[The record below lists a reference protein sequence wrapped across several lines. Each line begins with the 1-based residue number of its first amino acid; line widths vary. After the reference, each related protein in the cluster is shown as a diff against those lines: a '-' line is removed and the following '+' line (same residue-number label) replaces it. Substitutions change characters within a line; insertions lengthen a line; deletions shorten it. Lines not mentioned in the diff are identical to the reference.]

1 MENEIKP
8 RINSARRLVAE
19 IARIGGLEPPAR
31 CQSETGS
38 ENYQYAGRVLPYSN
52 SDSLEGEVLKV
63 VVANDQAKDNLC
75 KFSKTMPRLS
85 LTRDTPKW
93 PGSMRSSRICL
104 SSAIG
109 SSLT

>member
-31 CQSETGS
+31 CQCDTGS

-63 VVANDQAKDNLC
+63 VVANEQAKDNLC
-75 KFSKTMPRLS
+75 KFSKPVPRLS
-85 LTRDTPKW
+85 LMRDAPKW
-93 PGSMRSSRICL
+93 LDFMKSS
-104 SSAIG
+104 
-109 SSLT
+109 